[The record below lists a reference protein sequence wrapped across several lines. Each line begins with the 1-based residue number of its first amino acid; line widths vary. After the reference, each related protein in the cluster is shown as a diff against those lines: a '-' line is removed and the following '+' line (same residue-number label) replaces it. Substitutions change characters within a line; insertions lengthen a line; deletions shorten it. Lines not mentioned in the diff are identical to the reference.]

1 MKCVFLVLTLNF
13 PVVLF
18 PPTHRDKN
26 APSKVQTVLGIMDN
40 TYREGHSALRPD
52 EVCYRDALLTMSRRV
67 NVPEVGELADKALVA
82 MKERAMVPDSVCY
95 GAAILAWKNVATSR
109 ESEDRELAAKRALEL
124 LREMTQAYYRT
135 TKVAVKPT
143 TENYNHVLEAL
154 TVSKS
159 SKAVETAETLL
170 TAMEEAEHGEEANVD
185 KESGSG
191 QATLHP
197 DAESFKLVLDIWR
210 NSKSVGKVPQAAKIL
225 DQMKERH
232 GKLLIYGS
240 SEESMA
246 DVFSAFIRVCAN
258 PSVKDEADRMKVM
271 KIVLKSV
278 EDMRKLDLQPNA
290 RTYTALLEACNNL
303 LPEGKDRQLVL
314 ENLFQKCCQDGYV
327 DQQVLE
333 QFHSTA
339 STYLYSKLVV
349 SHSQEVENM
358 KVVPESWTRNIKEY
372 LVNTKEGRKVLPLSI
387 EGKFTFTVA
396 AGEYKMR
403 KLRRRGNQRMLQGGR
418 MK

>member
-1 MKCVFLVLTLNF
+1 MLS
-13 PVVLF
+13 
-18 PPTHRDKN
+18 PTHRDKN

-40 TYREGHSALRPD
+40 TYRDGYSALRPD

-67 NVPEVGELADKALVA
+67 NVPEVGELADKALSA

-109 ESEDRELAAKRALEL
+109 ETEDRELAAKRAIEL

-170 TAMEEAEHGEEANVD
+170 TAMEEAEHGEELNVD
-185 KESGSG
+185 KEFGSE

-210 NSKSVGKVPQAAKIL
+210 NSKSVSKVPGAAKIL

-232 GKLLIYGS
+232 SKLLRYGS
-240 SEESMA
+240 SEDSLT

-290 RTYTALLEACNNL
+290 KTYTSLLEACNHL
-303 LPEGKDRQLVL
+303 LPEGNDRQLVL

-327 DQQVLE
+327 DQHVLE
-333 QFHSTA
+333 QFQSTA